1 MWHHLSKKSS
11 LLNLVVFLIII
22 LVTPTFAT
30 TIPQPQKD
38 SLIIS
43 AVPLNRDSKNIFQ
56 LLDLKVLGFYNI
68 TVQNPPSPPK
78 SSLLIDL
85 YLVHYPSKLLSS
97 KITPLSSWQ
106 KTISLEPPQ
115 KTTSFKILITG
126 KVDTLNKSLSLGLS
140 METKDGFSKAEDLV
154 IPLPKSW
161 DNKQFAT
168 NNHFFSGY
176 RLYNY
181 AEPVILADFICGQKA
196 LPLYTFEELLADKK
210 YTLFSRIPS
219 SGNLY
224 LLIGTFQ
231 LVK

>member
-1 MWHHLSKKSS
+1 MRHLLLKKSNQLS
-11 LLNLVVFLIII
+11 LVALLIII
-22 LVTPTFAT
+22 LVTPTFAS
-30 TIPQPQKD
+30 TIPQPPKD
-38 SLIIS
+38 SLIVS
-43 AVPLNRDSKNIFQ
+43 AVPLSRDSKSIFQ
-56 LLDLKVLGFYNI
+56 LLDLNVLGFYNI
-68 TVQNPPSPPK
+68 TVQNPQSPPL

-85 YLVHYPSKLLSS
+85 YLVHYPSKLLSA

-106 KTISLEPPQ
+106 QTISLEPSR
-115 KTTSFKILITG
+115 KTTTFKMLITG
-126 KVDTLNKSLSLGLS
+126 RVDPLNKSLSLGLS
-140 METKDGFSKAEDLV
+140 WETRDGFSKSKDFV
-154 IPLPKSW
+154 ISLPKSW

-181 AEPVILADFICGQKA
+181 AEPVVLADFISGQKA
-196 LPLYTFEELLADKK
+196 LPLYTFEELLTDKK

-219 SGNLY
+219 SGDLY